1 MSKGIKILVLGF
13 FCLSFLLSGCYYST
27 CMREMKA
34 AENLL
39 SQLKAAG
46 GEKMVPYEY
55 TAAEKYLEISRLELA
70 EPDHKEAAKFAGR
83 SKAASQAGLAEI
95 QKKK

>member
-1 MSKGIKILVLGF
+1 
-13 FCLSFLLSGCYYST
+13 
-27 CMREMKA
+27 
-34 AENLL
+34 
-39 SQLKAAG
+39 
-46 GEKMVPYEY
+46 MVPYEY